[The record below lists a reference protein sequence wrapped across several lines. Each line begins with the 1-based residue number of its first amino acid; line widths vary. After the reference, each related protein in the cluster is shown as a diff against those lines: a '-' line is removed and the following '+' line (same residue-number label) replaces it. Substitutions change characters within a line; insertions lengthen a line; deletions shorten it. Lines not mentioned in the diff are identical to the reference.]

1 MVRSAYTLP
10 SVLTPS
16 LPAGFPNCRPPFS
29 NCFSKS
35 LFEGGKPS
43 RFSLVW
49 KCPHFVF
56 VLDRQFCGC
65 TTLGRLTDLPTA
77 LQTYLVAAR
86 LPTVSCHEQIVIPP
100 SLPGWETRT
109 PSVPS
114 VQHPPSLHRGL
125 ILLFPP
131 LGIKCFLHSCSPR
144 AGRCGLAASPAVAP
158 FLLGLQSHGV
168 GSLTHLCLGPSTA
181 APFSLS
187 PCTFLQTGLQLATS
201 HSSGTKCTA

>member
-1 MVRSAYTLP
+1 MSEWLLHHRLALLLAQSMVRSAYTLP

-100 SLPGWETRT
+100 S
-109 PSVPS
+109 
-114 VQHPPSLHRGL
+114 
-125 ILLFPP
+125 
-131 LGIKCFLHSCSPR
+131 FL
-144 AGRCGLAASPAVAP
+144 AGRRAPLLSLLCSIRRLFTVASSFYFHHWASSASCIRAAPGLAGAASPP
-158 FLLGLQSHGV
+158 LLQ
-168 GSLTHLCLGPSTA
+168 
-181 APFSLS
+181 
-187 PCTFLQTGLQLATS
+187 
-201 HSSGTKCTA
+201 